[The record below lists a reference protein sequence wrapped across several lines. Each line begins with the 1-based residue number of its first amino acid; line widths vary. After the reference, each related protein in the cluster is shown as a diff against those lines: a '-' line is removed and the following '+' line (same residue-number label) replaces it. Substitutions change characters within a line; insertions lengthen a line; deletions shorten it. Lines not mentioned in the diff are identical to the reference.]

1 MMAQELA
8 EQHDSICCATFGPTP
23 LIAAMRCYVSG
34 KLGDEVDIPEEL
46 CA

>member
-8 EQHDSICCATFGPTP
+8 EQHGG
-23 LIAAMRCYVSG
+23 YVSG